1 MLGLALSTLRTRKAG
16 FIGAFLALFCA
27 SALISACGMLLQ
39 TGLTGGIPTERYSG
53 SSIVVAGDQS
63 VSAVKKKKKGKTKIK
78 SKPLAEHVWIPATVI
93 DRVRSVPGVKQAV
106 PEVTFPAYIVD
117 HGQAVDGPSKS
128 PSYGHG
134 WESAPIT
141 PFTLR
146 SGHVPESP
154 GDVVIDADLADRAG
168 AHIGSSV
175 TIQATEVATQ
185 YRVTGI
191 AKPPGH
197 DGLSRQ
203 STIFFS
209 TDEARRLAGH
219 AGQISSIGLVTSSGA
234 DVDDVSDR
242 VEKAI
247 AGTPAKVYPGDK
259 RGGVEFLDASK
270 AQVMLISLSG
280 TLSATAVLVAILVVV
295 STFGLSIQQRYRE
308 LALLRAIAATPKQI
322 RKLIGR
328 EALVVGLLGGVG
340 GCLVSLPLASWLRGR
355 FVAAG
360 AIPDILKLSV
370 GPAPWFAAVLAAL
383 VAAYVAARVAA
394 RRTTRIRPAEA
405 LAESAIEP
413 PRPGAVRLI
422 AGLIFTAGAVV
433 LTIVLSTLS
442 TEPAATPVTF
452 LTSLIWVTAATLLGT
467 ILVRVATGFLAVPL
481 KVLSPVG
488 GYFAAANTQANAK
501 RIAGVVTPLSLA
513 VAMTCTILFGQTT
526 LGHAS
531 QRQAQEGTTA
541 DYVLQS
547 SGPGIASADVG
558 AVRQVPGAA
567 TVTEVLHT
575 QVRGVGLGKYSVQ
588 GVTPEHLGQ
597 TLDMGVKTGSI
608 NDMGANTAAM
618 STTAA
623 ARTGAHVGG
632 QVDLRMGDSTPV
644 SLKVIAIYDRGLG
657 FPDLTLPHD
666 LVAAHVDNPLDDTVL
681 VKAAPGAKDLHKA
694 LAGRVKGVAGI
705 HVTDRDGLREQ
716 QAAQQRANAKVA
728 LLAMG
733 LIIAFTAIAVVNS
746 LTMATAD
753 RFREFALLR
762 LVGTTRRQV
771 LRITRWESLVVTIVA
786 VVIGTLISFLTLSAF
801 SSGMT
806 HTALPYVPPTS
817 YLLVILGA
825 AVLAFFST
833 DTAARLALRA
843 QPADAIN
850 QRQ

>member
-1 MLGLALSTLRTRKAG
+1 MLGLAMATLRTRKAG

-39 TGLTGGIPTERYSG
+39 TGLTGGIPTERYAG
-53 SSIVVAGDQS
+53 SPIVVAGNQN

-78 SKPLAEHVWIPATVI
+78 SKPLAEHVWIPATVA
-93 DRVRSVPGVKQAV
+93 DQVRSVAGVKQAV
-106 PEVTFPAYIVD
+106 PEVSFPAYVM
-117 HGQAVDGPSKS
+117 VDGKPVKGPGGS
-128 PSYGHG
+128 PSFGHG

-141 PFTLR
+141 PFSLR
-146 SGHVPESP
+146 KGQVPSAP
-154 GDVVIDADLADRAG
+154 GDIVIDAALADRAG
-168 AHIGSSV
+168 ARVGSSV
-175 TIQATEVATQ
+175 TVQATSVATR
-185 YRVTGI
+185 YRVSGI
-191 AKPPGH
+191 AETQGH
-197 DGLSRQ
+197 DGLSQQ
-203 STIFFS
+203 SAIFFS
-209 TDEARRLAGH
+209 GDEARRLAGH
-219 AGQISSIGLVTSSGA
+219 AGQVTAVGVLTSSGA
-234 DVDDVSDR
+234 NAGDVRDR
-242 VEKAI
+242 VEKAL
-247 AGTPAKVYPGDK
+247 ANTQVKVVSGDK

-328 EALVVGLLGGVG
+328 EALVVGLAGGVG

-360 AIPDILKLSV
+360 AIPDILKLSI
-370 GPAPWFAAVLAAL
+370 GPAPWFAAVFLSL

-413 PRPGAVRLI
+413 PRPGAVRFV
-422 AGLIFTAGAVV
+422 AGLVFTAGAVV
-433 LTIVLSTLS
+433 LTITLSTLT
-442 TEPAATPVTF
+442 TEPASTPVTF
-452 LTSLIWVTAATLLGT
+452 LTSLIWVVAATLLGT
-467 ILVRVATGFLAVPL
+467 LLVRVATGFLSVPL
-481 KVLSPVG
+481 KALSPVG
-488 GYFAAANTQANAK
+488 GYFAAANTQANAR

-531 QRQAQEGTTA
+531 QRQVQDGTTA

-547 SGPGIASADVG
+547 EGPGIASADVD
-558 AVRQVPGAA
+558 AVRRVPGAA
-567 TVTEVLHT
+567 TVTEVVHT

-588 GVTPEHLGQ
+588 GVTPDRLGQ
-597 TLDMGVKTGSI
+597 TLDMGVKSGSI
-608 NDMGANTAAM
+608 TSMGNDTAAM

-623 ARTGAHVGG
+623 ARTGSHVGG
-632 QVDLRMGDSTPV
+632 QVELRMGDSTPV
-644 SLKVIAIYDRGLG
+644 TLKVIAIYDRGLG

-681 VKAAPGAKDLHKA
+681 VKAGSGAHDLKKS
-694 LAGRVKGVAGI
+694 LENRVKGVAGV
-705 HVTDRDGLREQ
+705 HVTDRNGLRQQ

-746 LTMATAD
+746 LTMSTAD

-771 LRITRWESLVVTIVA
+771 LRITRWESLVVTIIA
-786 VVIGTLISFLTLSAF
+786 VVVGTLISLVTLSAM

-806 HTALPYVPPTS
+806 HTVVPYVPPAT
-817 YLLVILGA
+817 YLLVIIGA
-825 AVLAFFST
+825 AVLAFLST
-833 DTAARLALRA
+833 DTAARIALRA